1 MSYVAN
7 QYNYATP
14 LSSAA
19 GLLQPDHSVADKKY
33 FCLFDNVLDGSYS
46 PISDDV
52 GLWSASLSDADGI
65 LSVPFTVTVNV
76 IALVRALHII
86 GSAYSYPVDFT
97 IDFFNED
104 IKLTSLVVE
113 NNSEASYMAVLPKD
127 LSITSYSIT
136 MTKIS
141 SANSVARLY
150 SLKDAV
156 YVGATDTLK
165 VAQHTRSFIG
175 STKYSIDILHIGIAE
190 DTAKVLNIFEPS
202 NDTLLIAET
211 NKSTLTNVHTRM
223 KEPYRRIYGKVYI
236 TYTDPMLDGSTTIT
250 TNSSAYNSAEYQLAD
265 AITESNLLY
274 FTLYDND
281 LSGRYAVANAS
292 TQVGWVSGFISDADG
307 YFAEAPYVLM
317 TFESRP
323 LIGLT
328 VHFDAF
334 RDNYAVDFDVTITR
348 EDAEDITYSVI
359 GNADSSAVV
368 TTESLSNVT
377 SIKVVIHKISKPFSP
392 AIVTEIPV
400 ASTLLYK
407 GYKDASDIM
416 SIDLL
421 EELTYEDDIEA
432 LGGVSANEITVVLDN
447 SSEVFYFNNDTSLVS
462 KQLKRNR
469 KIVPYLGVEV
479 IPGEIEWYS
488 LGTFWSYKWN
498 VPVNSLTA
506 TVVGFDTI
514 GLLGLSNFTDH
525 QVLVGMSIG
534 ELIEYVLNDAKKM
547 LSFIE
552 YRIDASLYDVVIPYA
567 WFEASNHA
575 AALRKISM
583 CYPMHIYCDRQGRIC
598 AAPQKLRLDYY
609 YDTWSDN
616 TNIVDKTYSSLYTVL
631 PNVVNVAVRNISVVD
646 NYNMAQDTA
655 AFTVDGT
662 YEKTINFSAPCLANA
677 LVLVDC
683 DNTIRY
689 TYTAYSWGAIIVFT
703 GTGTVRSVSCT
714 GTIVDATNSSVVSRS
729 DEESVR
735 INGAVTRDISS
746 DFIQTIDL
754 AGIIIDRLFSLSEND
769 KYDASV
775 NYRGD
780 IALSINDPI
789 HLLNGIA
796 PDNRYNI
803 RRHQLSWN
811 GALTGSAELN
821 T

>member
-19 GLLQPDHSVADKKY
+19 KLQQPDYNVADKKY

-46 PISDDV
+46 PVSDDV
-52 GLWSASLSDADGI
+52 GLWGATLSDDNGI
-65 LSVPFTVTVNV
+65 LSTPLTVT
-76 IALVRALHII
+76 ISDAKPLRALRII
-86 GSAYSYPVDFT
+86 GSYYSYPVDFT
-97 IDFFNED
+97 IDAFNGTT
-104 IKLTSLVVE
+104 KLYSLVVKG
-113 NNSEASYMAVLPKD
+113 NNDVAYTAVLPED
-127 LSITSYSIT
+127 LSVASYSIT
-136 MTKIS
+136 VSKVS

-150 SLKDAV
+150 SFHEAA
-156 YVGATDTLK
+156 YVHTTDTVEVL
-165 VAQHTRSFIG
+165 QHNSSFIG
-175 STKYSIDILHIGIAE
+175 STKYSV
-190 DTAKVLNIFEPS
+190 DTLRMHTIEGTSKVLNIFEPS
-202 NDTLLIAET
+202 KDTLRIAEVPNT
-211 NKSTLTNVHTRM
+211 ILTNVHTRM
-223 KEPYRRIYGKVYI
+223 KEPYRHIYGKVYI
-236 TYTDPMLDGSTTIT
+236 TYTDPMLDGLTTVKAS
-250 TNSSAYNSAEYQLAD
+250 SSAYNSAEYQLTD
-265 AITESNLLY
+265 TITESSLVY
-274 FTLYDND
+274 FTLYNND
-281 LSGRYAVANAS
+281 LSGAYCAS
-292 TQVGWVSGFISDADG
+292 GAETQVGWVSGVISDANG
-307 YFAEAPYVLM
+307 YFAEAPYVVM
-317 TFESRP
+317 TFEARP
-323 LIGLT
+323 IVGLT

-334 RDNYAVDFDVTITR
+334 RNNYAIDFEVTLTR
-348 EDAEDITYSVI
+348 DGAEDITYSFT
-359 GNADSSAVV
+359 GNTRSSAVV
-368 TTESLSNVT
+368 TEESISNVT
-377 SIKVVIHKISKPFSP
+377 AIKVTVHKISKAFSP

-447 SSEVFYFNNDTSLVS
+447 SSEAFYFNNDTSLVS

-598 AAPQKLRLDYY
+598 AVPQKLRFDYY

-631 PNVVNVAVRNISVVD
+631 PNVVNVAVRNISAVD

-655 AFTVDGT
+655 AFTVDGA

-683 DNTIRY
+683 DSTIRY

-703 GTGTVRSVSCT
+703 GTGTVRSISCT

-746 DFIQTIDL
+746 DFIQTTDL